1 MAYAQDPLGG
11 NDVSSNTP
19 VEVRPV
25 SINDIL
31 ETLHLLNETRPPIGR
46 MSSDSSYRALM
57 IESTKGKGL
66 WWLVAVE
73 GDVVVGF
80 IVAHKSGRSFWQR
93 YLSRHPVLL
102 SNLIAHECARHI
114 RYALRSR
121 EGQGSDSDSLP
132 RPVESEPDG
141 PRWSDDAPYVAK
153 AVLIYIATQ
162 HRGRGI
168 GGKLNDA
175 LVHTLMREGVKRLDL
190 HIDLGNNA
198 SVRLA
203 QKSGWTVRREQSGYL
218 VIVNLNDKND

>member
-1 MAYAQDPLGG
+1 M
-11 NDVSSNTP
+11 
-19 VEVRPV
+19 
-25 SINDIL
+25 NDIPG
-31 ETLHLLNETRPPIGR
+31 TMRLLDETRPPIGR
-46 MSSDSSYRALM
+46 MSSDSSYHALM
-57 IESTKGKGL
+57 IESTKGRGL

-73 GDVVVGF
+73 NDTVIGF
-80 IVAHKSGRSFWQR
+80 CVAHRRGRSFWQR

-114 RYALRSR
+114 SHTLQSR
-121 EGQGSDSDSLP
+121 KGRERGSDNAS
-132 RPVESEPDG
+132 RAAESEPDG
-141 PRWSDDAPYVAK
+141 PRWSDDNPDFAK
-153 AVLIYIATQ
+153 GILIYIATQ